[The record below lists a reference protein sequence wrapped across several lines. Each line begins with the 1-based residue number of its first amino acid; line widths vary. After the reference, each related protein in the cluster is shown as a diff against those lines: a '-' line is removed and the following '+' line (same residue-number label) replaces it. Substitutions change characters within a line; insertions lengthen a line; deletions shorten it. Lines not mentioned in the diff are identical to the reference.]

1 MPSSRKGKKNKFAAY
16 LQLAEQSKFDSAFD
30 TATAVWHVALDPPAF
45 FQYDAT
51 VEPLVPD

>member
-1 MPSSRKGKKNKFAAY
+1 MPSSRKEKKNKFAAY